1 MRSSFH
7 LKKFEVLFS
16 QTAIRELK
24 DFGADAELRLKEHM
38 NLLSEDPYRPRPKV
52 DIKKLSGGAN
62 PAIYRLRVGDYRVIY
77 GITGS
82 QVKVTEII
90 HRSKGYAWLE

>member
-1 MRSSFH
+1 M
-7 LKKFEVLFS
+7 KKFEVLLS
-16 QTAIRELK
+16 QTAIRELQ
-24 DFGADAELRLKEHM
+24 DLGADAELRLKEHM
-38 NLLSEDPYRPRPKV
+38 RLLSEDPYRPRPKV
-52 DIKKLSGGAN
+52 DIKKLSGAAN
-62 PAIYRLRVGDYRVIY
+62 DPAIYRLRVGDYRVIY